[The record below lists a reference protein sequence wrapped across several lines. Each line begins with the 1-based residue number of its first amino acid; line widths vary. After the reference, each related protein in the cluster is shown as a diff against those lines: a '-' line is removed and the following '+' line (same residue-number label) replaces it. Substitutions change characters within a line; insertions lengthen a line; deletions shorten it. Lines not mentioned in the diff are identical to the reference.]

1 MRKKIWCYT
10 AKHPCRHW
18 GRQRQRLKTKK
29 RQKAAS
35 SARFPMPETSR
46 ASMKRPYRALCNFN
60 FFCFNDVYILILVQL
75 K

>member
-10 AKHPCRHW
+10 AKHPCRRHR

-35 SARFPMPETSR
+35 SARFPIPETSR
-46 ASMKRPYRALCNFN
+46 ASMKRTTYCNFI
-60 FFCFNDVYILILVQL
+60 FWF
-75 K
+75 